1 MTERQ
6 SATWITPSAITAIE
20 SADLPAPQYRTAI
33 RLAQLCADGPAVL
46 SYDDAL
52 EVCGTESDH
61 TVRGH
66 LAGLHRAGLINYKR
80 NAAVT
85 VWWTAGG
92 TEPDRPAR
100 ESRVQRAPI
109 DDNLIATRADR
120 ASDDH
125 EDADDDERRAVDD
138 QIARTAIKSRVQRAN
153 RAVDDQPKG
162 YPRQSTT
169 GRQAGYPGLPEPS
182 GSARGAPSAAEQSRT
197 VALLTDDEV
206 GIDGELARR
215 IAAEFPFEQVLRQV
229 FRLRHDMAQGK
240 VRSPG
245 ALLTRLRE
253 GYGACITDADKR
265 SGLYQR
271 HVDAEDEAA
280 ARRRRYIPD
289 ELADTIIG

>member
-1 MTERQ
+1 M
-6 SATWITPSAITAIE
+6 ITPSTITAIE

-33 RLAQLCADGPAVL
+33 RLAQLCADGPVAL

-52 EVCGTESDH
+52 QICGTDSDH

-80 NAAVT
+80 NHAVH
-85 VWWTAGG
+85 VWWTAG
-92 TEPDRPAR
+92 EESDRPAR

-120 ASDDH
+120 APGDH

-138 QIARTAIKSRVQRAN
+138 QIARTAIKSRAGRAN
-153 RAVDDQPKG
+153 RALDDQPKG

-253 GYGACITDADKR
+253 GYGARITDADKR

-271 HVDAEDEAA
+271 HMDAEDEAA